1 MRAMSMVRALALLG
15 AVTLSGCTVKVN
27 NVRVDSAK
35 IDARVSVALRCAY
48 RLQSVSDQRPSGD
61 RAGTLGVNLLT
72 VENAPNTL
80 RSQLLQA
87 GLADAAGVGTPVSVE
102 LMRLYINENLYTRLP
117 TVVYRAKVGEGQPFI
132 VRSQSGTMS
141 WSGSEASAY
150 EGYAAAMRD
159 ANTRLVDELNA
170 RCP

>member
-1 MRAMSMVRALALLG
+1 MRAMSMVRALALLI
-15 AVTLSGCTVKVN
+15 AMTLAGCTVKVN

-72 VENAPNTL
+72 VENAPGTL

-87 GLADAAGVGTPVSVE
+87 GLADAAGAGTPVSVE
-102 LMRLYINENLYTRLP
+102 LMRLYIGQNLYTMLP
-117 TVVYRAKVGEGQPFI
+117 TVVYRAKVGEGESFI
-132 VRSQSGTMS
+132 VRSQLGTMS
-141 WSGSEASAY
+141 WSGSEASVY
-150 EGYAAAMRD
+150 EGYSAAMRD
-159 ANTRLVDELNA
+159 ANTRLVGELNA